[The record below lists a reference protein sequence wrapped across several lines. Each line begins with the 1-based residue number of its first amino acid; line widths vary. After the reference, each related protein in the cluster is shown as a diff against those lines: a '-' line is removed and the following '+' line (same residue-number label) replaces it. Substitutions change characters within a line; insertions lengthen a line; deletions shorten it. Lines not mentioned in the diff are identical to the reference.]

1 MKIYIEN
8 YNPIKLIQKLDKL
21 DTYFLCKKDIVELY
35 CDDGMYLI
43 DQNSC
48 YKLNITNENVVNKT
62 LNGVKLVIDES
73 DVKKTDAFQIPPEHI
88 SINITKIYYGLPNAN
103 NLKNQNQNLINLVIE
118 GIKNMK
124 PNYDNNYNNYG
135 ENKYENFSPNNFYI
149 EVFMK
154 ENIDTILQ
162 KEIINVFLSL
172 LN

>member
-8 YNPIKLIQKLDKL
+8 YNPSKLIQKLDKL

-48 YKLNITNENVVNKT
+48 YKLNVSNENVVNKT

-73 DVKKTDAFQIPPEHI
+73 DVKKTDAYQIPTEHI
-88 SINITKIYYGLPNAN
+88 SINITKFYYGLPNAN
-103 NLKNQNQNLINLVIE
+103 QLKNQNQNMINLVIE
-118 GIKNMK
+118 GVKNMK
-124 PNYDNNYNNYG
+124 PNYDNNYG
-135 ENKYENFSPNNFYI
+135 ENKYENFMPNNFYF
-149 EVFMK
+149 EVFIR
-154 ENIDTILQ
+154 ENIDVILQ